1 MKHWLLLSILA
12 SFSFGAHAAS
22 WHIEAAH
29 SNVSFVSVKKI
40 DVAEVHKFNKI
51 DASLSEEGEIKLSID
66 LSSVDTGISIR
77 DERMMSLLFEVAKFP
92 TLSLTGRINPKLLQD
107 LPQGAT
113 LVTQV
118 SVEINLHGIKQTKTF
133 DILVAKLGEH
143 KLMVTS
149 LSPVIVMAQ
158 DFELAKGVEKLRDI
172 AGLSSIGM
180 AVPVSFVLTLSQ
192 QVEIK

>member
-1 MKHWLLLSILA
+1 
-12 SFSFGAHAAS
+12 
-22 WHIEAAH
+22 
-29 SNVSFVSVKKI
+29 
-40 DVAEVHKFNKI
+40 VHKFNKLE
-51 DASLSEEGEIKLSID
+51 ASLSEEGEIKLSID

-92 TLSLTGRINPKLLQD
+92 TLSLTGHINPKLLQD

-133 DILVAKLGEH
+133 DILVAKLGDH

-149 LSPVIVMAQ
+149 LAPVIVMAQ

-180 AVPVSFVLTLSQ
+180 AVPVSFVLTLL
-192 QVEIK
+192 K